1 MHLFAFVVDC
11 LFLLC
16 IEIAVVVCVETPGAL
31 LVGAVCEPLL
41 AIFASAASACVA
53 TTAFVYDV

>member
-1 MHLFAFVVDC
+1 MHLFAFAVDC
-11 LFLLC
+11 LFLLS
-16 IEIAVVVCVETPGAL
+16 IEVAVVVRVEAPDAL

-41 AIFASAASACVA
+41 AVFASAASACVA